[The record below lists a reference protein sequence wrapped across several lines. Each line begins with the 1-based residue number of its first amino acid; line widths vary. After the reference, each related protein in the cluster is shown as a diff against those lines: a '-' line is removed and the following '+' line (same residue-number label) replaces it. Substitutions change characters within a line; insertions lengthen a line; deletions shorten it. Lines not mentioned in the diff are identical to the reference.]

1 MSQRAED
8 RGDDEQGE
16 VWVSCSV
23 DRSES
28 ERRELYSVEQKEPRV
43 SISRILPFVEYE
55 DGELHIT
62 RKFQR

>member
-1 MSQRAED
+1 MSQEAED
-8 RGDDEQGE
+8 RGNDEQGE
-16 VWVSCSV
+16 IWMSRSIN
-23 DRSES
+23 RSES

-43 SISRILPFVEYE
+43 SISRILPFVEYQ